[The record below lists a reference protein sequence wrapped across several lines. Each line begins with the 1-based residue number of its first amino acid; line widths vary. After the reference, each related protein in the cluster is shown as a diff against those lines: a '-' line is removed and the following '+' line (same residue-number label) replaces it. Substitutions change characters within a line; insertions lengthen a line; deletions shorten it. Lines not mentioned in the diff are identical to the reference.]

1 MPTVQKLYGGVMKII
16 RWKELK
22 SKLGLSRSTIW
33 RMMKA
38 GTFPKQYQIGV
49 NSVGWSEDEVN
60 DFIQSLKKVLN

>member
-1 MPTVQKLYGGVMKII
+1 MKII